1 MQIVAAIQGQVID
14 IAALL
19 YQLASQLMAAGD
31 HDLARALVLSV
42 ASSADGNIKARAVQ
56 LLGQIR

>member
-1 MQIVAAIQGQVID
+1 MHDSAKPTPSEET
-14 IAALL
+14 
-19 YQLASQLMAAGD
+19 QLSKLELAKQLMAAGD

-42 ASSADGNIKARAVQ
+42 TSSAEGDIKARAVQ